1 MKSTVLQRS
10 NTILLLRSNSQKS
23 RKKSLRKQE
32 LLQIFRRTGRGGQ
45 SPEVKKSKLK
55 CRLTPVGMNGLSALK
70 HEQRE
75 RLLSYVVSPL
85 ASRFFVFTFRSNV
98 KKRGCFQKDTLCW
111 QPFSVMQDPLAG
123 SGALK
128 GTVDKA
134 AHMAGYCAKADNRP
148 ANIRAAA
155 KPRVMPVCA
164 CPKHPNGFDKA
175 GFRRRAPAGCC
186 DPAFFRGR

>member
-1 MKSTVLQRS
+1 
-10 NTILLLRSNSQKS
+10 
-23 RKKSLRKQE
+23 
-32 LLQIFRRTGRGGQ
+32 
-45 SPEVKKSKLK
+45 
-55 CRLTPVGMNGLSALK
+55 
-70 HEQRE
+70 
-75 RLLSYVVSPL
+75 
-85 ASRFFVFTFRSNV
+85 
-98 KKRGCFQKDTLCW
+98 
-111 QPFSVMQDPLAG
+111 MQDPLAG

-175 GFRRRAPAGCC
+175 GFRRRPAAAIRNFSEGA
-186 DPAFFRGR
+186 DVLERLNADL

>member
-1 MKSTVLQRS
+1 MYVRQR
-10 NTILLLRSNSQKS
+10 Q
-23 RKKSLRKQE
+23 
-32 LLQIFRRTGRGGQ
+32 
-45 SPEVKKSKLK
+45 
-55 CRLTPVGMNGLSALK
+55 ALK
-70 HEQRE
+70 RADARADSFGELQSVNLYWNQVETYSNNRE
-75 RLLSYVVSPL
+75 KRAP
-85 ASRFFVFTFRSNV
+85 AWHPAFFVFTFRSNV

-155 KPRVMPVCA
+155 KPKVMPVCA

-175 GFRRRAPAGCC
+175 GFRRRAPAGGC
-186 DPAFFRGR
+186 DPALFRGR